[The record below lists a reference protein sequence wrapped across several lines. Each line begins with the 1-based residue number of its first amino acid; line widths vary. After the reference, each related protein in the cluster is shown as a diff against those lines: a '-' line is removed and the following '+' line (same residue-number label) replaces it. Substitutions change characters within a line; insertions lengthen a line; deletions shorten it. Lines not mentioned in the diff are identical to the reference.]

1 MPFEKGKSGNKN
13 GRPTGKKNMITE
25 IGFKASD
32 IPVINSFY
40 ESVIGSLK
48 GDKYYV
54 YSHEHNG
61 VCFYIGK
68 GKGHRAWDKG
78 NSDRNSL
85 WIDYVSS
92 IGVNYEIK
100 IIAADLSEN
109 DAYSIEATLI
119 KSRLPICNIQLLF

>member
-1 MPFEKGKSGNKN
+1 MSWEKGKPKTGGRKKGSINKV
-13 GRPTGKKNMITE
+13 TE
-25 IGFKASD
+25 VGFKSAD

-68 GKGHRAWDKG
+68 GKGGRAWDKG
-78 NSDRNSL
+78 SLDRNSL
-85 WIDYVSS
+85 WFDYVSRIDFQYS
-92 IGVNYEIK
+92 VK
-100 IIAADLSEN
+100 IIAGDLTEKDSYAVE
-109 DAYSIEATLI
+109 EALI